1 MEEKHFFVVHTFVS
15 DEARKAKL
23 TPPDKRDPPQKWETG
38 ETLFFLRFFLVL
50 KGLKR
55 SVRLR
60 GETPAIVIEPI
71 TDEPTVSSS
80 TYLKIDWTLRIRV
93 VVVIRGTTPES
104 IGDGTIESLHAK
116 MLTDTTIGGLAK
128 DVRPSTQ
135 TFEFIEG
142 DQPSGVITCEYEIDY
157 RTGYNS
163 LTT

>member
-1 MEEKHFFVVHTFVS
+1 MAS
-15 DEARKAKL
+15 
-23 TPPDKRDPPQKWETG
+23 KREQILAAIKTNLANTTG
-38 ETLFFLRFFLVL
+38 VGDRIY
-50 KGLKR
+50 R
-55 SVRLR
+55 SRVEPIAR

-71 TDEPTVSSS
+71 TDEPTVNSS
-80 TYLKIDWTLRIRV
+80 TYLKVDWTLRIRL

-104 IGDGTIESLHAK
+104 VGDGTIESLHTK

-135 TFEFIEG
+135 TFEFVEG

-157 RTGYNS
+157 RTSYNS